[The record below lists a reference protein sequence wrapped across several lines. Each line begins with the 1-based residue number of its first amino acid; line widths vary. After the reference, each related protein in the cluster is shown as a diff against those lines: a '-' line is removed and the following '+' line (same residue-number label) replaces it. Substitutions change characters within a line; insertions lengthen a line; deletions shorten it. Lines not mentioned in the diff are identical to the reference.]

1 MLLNRHKWIQFFLL
15 YYCACAFD
23 YLEESDKSVKIKLL
37 QIVNEWSSTV
47 LKS

>member
-1 MLLNRHKWIQFFLL
+1 MLLNRHEWIQFFLL

-37 QIVNEWSSTV
+37 QIINEWSSTV